1 MFGLKCKRRRE
12 VLAVVQFRKP
22 FYNVS
27 LKIVQIYFDLAINK
41 KREKEDISI
50 I

>member
-22 FYNVS
+22 FYVS